1 MSNDPKIIIAL
12 DYSSEKEAIDLAS
25 KLDPGQCRLKV
36 GKELFT
42 AAGPDLVRR
51 LQSKGFEIF
60 LDLKFHDIPATVA
73 KACAAAVELGVWML
87 NVHAIGG
94 LEMMRAARA
103 AVPAGKTKLIAVTVL
118 TSMDGDDLL
127 RVGLSADVK
136 AQVKKMA
143 ALAYEAGLDGVV
155 CSAKEAGML
164 RESHSDF
171 LLVTPGIRP
180 AWSASDDQKRIVTP
194 ADALELGVDYLVIGR
209 PVTKASDPLAALIR
223 IQQEI
228 GGC

>member
-12 DYSSEKEAIDLAS
+12 DFSSEKEAIELAA

-60 LDLKFHDIPATVA
+60 LDLKFHDIPATVG
-73 KACAAAVELGVWML
+73 KACAAARDLGVWML

-94 LEMMRAARA
+94 LEMMLAARA
-103 AVPAGKTKLIAVTVL
+103 AIPEGKTKLIAVTVL
-118 TSMDGDDLL
+118 TSMDNNDLL
-127 RVGLSADVK
+127 RIGLHTEVET
-136 AQVKKMA
+136 QVKKMA
-143 ALAYEAGLDGVV
+143 ALAAEAGLDGVV
-155 CSAKEAGML
+155 CSAKEASML
-164 RESHSDF
+164 RKSHSGF
-171 LLVTPGIRP
+171 LLVAPGIRP

-194 ADALELGVDYLVIGR
+194 ADALKLGVDYLVIGR
-209 PVTKASDPLAALIR
+209 PVTKAPDPLAALVR
-223 IQQEI
+223 IQREI
-228 GGC
+228 DSC

>member
-12 DYSSEKEAIDLAS
+12 DYPSEKEAIELAS

-73 KACAAAVELGVWML
+73 KACTAAVELGVWML

-103 AVPAGKTKLIAVTVL
+103 AVPSGKTKLIAVTVL
-118 TSMDGDDLL
+118 TSMDGEDLL
-127 RVGLSADVK
+127 RIGLNTDVET
-136 AQVKKMA
+136 QVKKLA
-143 ALAYEAGLDGVV
+143 ALADEAGLDGVV
-155 CSAKEAGML
+155 CSAKEASIL
-164 RESHSDF
+164 RGSHSDF

-194 ADALELGVDYLVIGR
+194 ADALKLGVDYLVIGR
-209 PVTKASDPLAALIR
+209 PVTKASDPLAALLR

-228 GGC
+228 GCC